1 MLLKIEV
8 FFFFISIGRTDKYLT
23 FLLHMTNSKYQQMR
37 SNSITK
43 AEFTGRSDMKYIKEY
58 KNNQELNDSLCRFWP
73 WWSQRFTDQSF
84 QLRLHFKCQI
94 IHVGC
99 RKISEFEKYIFNK
112 EKYFQETL
120 STATYTWMMCL
131 SLKVQ
136 NESNGKKQTQILWR
150 LLGTASRAVK
160 NTPLFSV
167 NTLRCSRTKFKP
179 RQHILRINSGIIM

>member
-1 MLLKIEV
+1 MLLKKLI
-8 FFFFISIGRTDKYLT
+8 FFFFFLISNGRTIKYLP

-43 AEFTGRSDMKYIKEY
+43 TEFTGRSDMKYIKEY
-58 KNNQELNDSLCRFWP
+58 KNNQELNDSLCRSWP

-99 RKISEFEKYIFNK
+99 RIISEFEKYIFNK

-136 NESNGKKQTQILWR
+136 NESNGKKTDSDIMKVV
-150 LLGTASRAVK
+150 G
-160 NTPLFSV
+160 N
-167 NTLRCSRTKFKP
+167 CFKSCEK
-179 RQHILRINSGIIM
+179 HTHCFL